1 MFWNYVNTEIDSCK
15 GLGVLATRNVQ
26 NNRQVCYCSIIIL
39 ELKPQ
44 TNIAFGEP
52 NLKILNPCRQIICMA
67 LQTDG
72 LKLFLSQV
80 EYLSCLVCFSWLS
93 QYMSL
98 IPRSVWCRD
107 LDLLVMAWGGGSVL
121 EMVLILFLTWSFDN
135 TSPSSSLVTTR
146 GEILARIFD
155 IKPHV
160 RAHHTGFIMIQV

>member
-26 NNRQVCYCSIIIL
+26 NNRQVCYWSIIIL
-39 ELKPQ
+39 ELKQ
-44 TNIAFGEP
+44 RTNIAFGEP

-80 EYLSCLVCFSWLS
+80 ECLSCLVCFSCLS

-107 LDLLVMAWGGGSVL
+107 LDLLVMALGGASVL

>member
-1 MFWNYVNTEIDSCK
+1 
-15 GLGVLATRNVQ
+15 
-26 NNRQVCYCSIIIL
+26 
-39 ELKPQ
+39 
-44 TNIAFGEP
+44 
-52 NLKILNPCRQIICMA
+52 MA

-98 IPRSVWCRD
+98 IPISVWCRD
-107 LDLLVMAWGGGSVL
+107 LDLLVMALGGGSVL
-121 EMVLILFLTWSFDN
+121 EMVLTLYLTWSNDN

-155 IKPHV
+155 IKSQGTSSWVYNISGV
-160 RAHHTGFIMIQV
+160 RNLVMEKRIRLEQSCAFPEWVRLFLIDISITIIIVVIIM